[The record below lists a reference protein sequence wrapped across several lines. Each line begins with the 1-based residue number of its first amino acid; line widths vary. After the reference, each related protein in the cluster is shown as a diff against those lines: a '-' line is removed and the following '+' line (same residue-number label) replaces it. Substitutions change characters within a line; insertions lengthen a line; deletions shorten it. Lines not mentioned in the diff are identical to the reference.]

1 MENRVYIAEGAV
13 VRGNVSMGEDVNI
26 WYHATVRGDK
36 ASILIGAGTNIQDNA
51 VVHVDTNHPVVIGE
65 GVTIGHSAVIHG
77 CTIGNNCLVGMGAII
92 MNGAR
97 IGNHCMIGAG
107 ALVLQNTEVP
117 DNSLILGNPAKVK
130 RELTEAE
137 IEGIR
142 KNALAYVEEAKED
155 LV

>member
-97 IGNHCMIGAG
+97 IGNHCMVGAG